1 MATTATGR
9 STPAHLWIVGI
20 LATVWNAF
28 GCYDYFMSETHNEK
42 YLSMYGSSA
51 QDMIAYLDSFPTW
64 AIGAWAVGV
73 WGALAG
79 SLLLLARSR
88 HAVLAYAISL
98 LGLLVLT
105 VYQYGMSHPVAAMRT
120 TGMNVMELVIWA
132 IGIFL
137 LWYAW
142 TMEKKGVLR

>member
-1 MATTATGR
+1 M
-9 STPAHLWIVGI
+9 
-20 LATVWNAF
+20 
-28 GCYDYFMSETHNEK
+28 
-42 YLSMYGSSA
+42 
-51 QDMIAYLDSFPTW
+51 
-64 AIGAWAVGV
+64 
-73 WGALAG
+73 
-79 SLLLLARSR
+79 
-88 HAVLAYAISL
+88 
-98 LGLLVLT
+98 LT